1 MLGIHN
7 DLVHNDFIDGFTGIV
22 DLPEGASAGY
32 GLRKLS
38 GSWADKCGIVRRDS
52 DDEELAFGFLPS
64 GTQAIDVNAIE
75 TFCAGTDGFIKSW
88 YDQTG
93 QGNHVTQTDHALQP
107 QLVSN
112 GSIIRNSDNNLP
124 AIRFNGDG
132 LKRSAAD
139 TNLLLNPGT
148 EAVNTVFLL
157 SKASTGN
164 TSSQETFAT
173 DIASS
178 QILQSGAS
186 TDGWYIAPSNG
197 PLVSGMRTVSS
208 NLYNTYIHIAR
219 MVGPAVFGGVNGS
232 FGSLDA
238 INGDVTGTARGIFV
252 GRGIDDSSPKRFD
265 GFIQEMIYY
274 NLPLTDTQ
282 VEDISDA
289 INSFYGTY

>member
-7 DLVHNDFIDGFTGIV
+7 DLVHHDFIDGFTGIT

-38 GSWADKCGIVRRDS
+38 GSWAGKAILIRRES
-52 DDEELAFGFLPS
+52 DDEEQGFGFVQTGNQPV
-64 GTQAIDVNAIE
+64 DVNAIE
-75 TFCAGTDGFIKSW
+75 TFCAGTNGFVVSW

-93 QGNHVTQTDHALQP
+93 QANHVTQTDHALQP
-107 QLVSN
+107 QIVSS

-139 TNLLLNPGT
+139 TNLLLNPGE

-178 QILQSGAS
+178 QILQSGS
-186 TDGWYIAPSNG
+186 SNDGWYIAPSDG
-197 PLVSGMRTVSS
+197 PLISTMRTVSS

-219 MVGPAVFGGVNGS
+219 MFGPVVFGGVNGS
-232 FGSLDA
+232 FSSLSA
-238 INGDVTGTARGIFV
+238 IQGDVSGTSRGIFV

-282 VEDISDA
+282 VQDISDA